1 MTCHDVQ
8 ERDISERIRHPEYND
23 WTFRN
28 DLALLRL
35 ATPVNTSVYVPSCL
49 PASGTDHTGSDVW
62 VLGWG
67 RTQEGG
73 EVSDTL
79 QELQMTVVEDEE
91 CHRAMS
97 GDTFPGEQ
105 LGAGGERRRDGCQG
119 DSGGGLITD
128 GEAGVSVLVGV
139 TSFGHDGCGEPRV
152 PAIYTR
158 VASFSAWL
166 QRELS

>member
-8 ERDISERIRHPEYND
+8 ERGISERIRHPEYND

-49 PASGTDHTGSDVW
+49 PAPDTDHTGSDVW

-79 QELQMTVVEDEE
+79 QELQMTVVGDEE

-105 LGAGGERRRDGCQG
+105 LCAGGERGRDGCQG
-119 DSGGGLITD
+119 DSGGPLMGHNTD
-128 GEAGVSVLVGV
+128 RDTWDLAGV
-139 TSFGHDGCGEPRV
+139 TSWGIGCAREGLYGV
-152 PAIYTR
+152 YTR
-158 VASFSAWL
+158 TS
-166 QRELS
+166 REYQILI